1 MKKITLD
8 SLKKHYS
15 VEKAFI
21 LTINKIAYDRG
32 KGFAKGDDGKTFWES
47 MSKPLKILSNIN
59 DTIHNYKFSPSALKI
74 KRIKFKTRKLYISNW
89 QDKVVETYLS
99 KALNKSLHKWYSK
112 KSYAY
117 RLDRI
122 DINLCQKHIVETI
135 KNSSYFIKLD
145 IKDYFY
151 TIDQDILM
159 DKMKEIIEENDQL
172 FEILKQRI
180 KFDYLDEGEIKT
192 CELGIPFGSPLACTF
207 SNVYL
212 TSLDKT
218 MESMDVN
225 YFRYADDIIVTHE
238 NPENVINAK
247 NIMLAE
253 IEKLNLKINT
263 KKYKLLSFNEHEYF
277 EKINRLSHLGLEYT
291 SNGVIR
297 LPIEKRRKIMNMFKR
312 SIVANKSKF
321 KRYKS
326 IEDKIGFCAE
336 IINEICQKRIRNA
349 AIIDYYLKHTDDE
362 QQLIDMDREIV
373 EFMIGFI
380 LNKKFRKK
388 DYKLAPYRKFRD
400 AGLISLVHR
409 SRLLRSGKVRLSFL
423 SLFNSIVLERHFTTH
438 TKKKN
443 RIDALKLYNKCRKIS
458 QS

>member
-1 MKKITLD
+1 
-8 SLKKHYS
+8 
-15 VEKAFI
+15 
-21 LTINKIAYDRG
+21 
-32 KGFAKGDDGKTFWES
+32 
-47 MSKPLKILSNIN
+47 
-59 DTIHNYKFSPSALKI
+59 
-74 KRIKFKTRKLYISNW
+74 
-89 QDKVVETYLS
+89 
-99 KALNKSLHKWYSK
+99 
-112 KSYAY
+112 
-117 RLDRI
+117 
-122 DINLCQKHIVETI
+122 
-135 KNSSYFIKLD
+135 
-145 IKDYFY
+145 
-151 TIDQDILM
+151 
-159 DKMKEIIEENDQL
+159 
-172 FEILKQRI
+172 
-180 KFDYLDEGEIKT
+180 
-192 CELGIPFGSPLACTF
+192 
-207 SNVYL
+207 
-212 TSLDKT
+212 

-263 KKYKLLSFNEHEYF
+263 KKYKLLSFKEHEDF

-388 DYKLAPYRKFRD
+388 DYKLAPYRKFRN